1 MITSDV
7 EKEFQAVFDAI
18 DNCAER
24 IKILLRAK
32 VSQWMSDVV
41 KETNKFQEKL
51 NASIKMVDP
60 KELRNECI
68 TFLRDY
74 NIKESYKGT
83 EFVIYALLNHHSSE
97 NIKISKL
104 VDEIIEVYKIPPYG
118 CHSVR
123 GNLNNALKSV
133 NEEFIT
139 PKECLYFLLREWELY
154 KQEKELE

>member
-18 DNCAER
+18 DTCAEH
-24 IKILLRAK
+24 IKTLLRAR
-32 VSQWMSDVV
+32 VSQWMSDVI

-51 NASIKMVDP
+51 NNSIKMVDP

-83 EFVIYALLNHHSSE
+83 EFVIYILLNHRSTE
-97 NIKISKL
+97 NLKISEL
-104 VDEIIEVYKIPPYG
+104 VKEIVKIYKTPE
-118 CHSVR
+118 HSVR

>member
-1 MITSDV
+1 
-7 EKEFQAVFDAI
+7 
-18 DNCAER
+18 
-24 IKILLRAK
+24 
-32 VSQWMSDVV
+32 MSDVV

-97 NIKISKL
+97 NIKIANL